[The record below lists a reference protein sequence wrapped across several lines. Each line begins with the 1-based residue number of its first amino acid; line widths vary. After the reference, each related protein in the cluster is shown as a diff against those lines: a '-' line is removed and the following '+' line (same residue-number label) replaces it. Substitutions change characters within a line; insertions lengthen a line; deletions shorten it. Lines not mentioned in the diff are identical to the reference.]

1 MNSVL
6 KNFVVVATYVSPGVK
21 VDGGGFIIINGKL
34 VKVPPRGPA
43 YRQLQAALDAV
54 AARVERTG

>member
-1 MNSVL
+1 
-6 KNFVVVATYVSPGVK
+6 VK